1 MENFKIVEL
10 TCKQMKSLNNNIFN
24 FSKQRILT
32 ARHNIRIQMSIKG
45 RIPLTM

>member
-24 FSKQRILT
+24 FSKLNSHCTSQ
-32 ARHNIRIQMSIKG
+32 HPNPNEHQG
-45 RIPLTM
+45 